1 MGGPVSLPPLGRLPA
16 ASVEESQTIVDR
28 ELPRSLLGRSG
39 PENGHEHAR
48 PDPLSGGPEAFGAE
62 MTGEASTGQVG
73 GDHRRSLDVPSDEV
87 HVREVFAEYL
97 AARRQC
103 GESTANLTLEKFRAK
118 LDANRQ
124 QLIAKYGCR
133 TARFSV
139 YIKDGKAGI
148 KATPLRD

>member
-1 MGGPVSLPPLGRLPA
+1 V
-16 ASVEESQTIVDR
+16 VDR
-28 ELPRSLLGRSG
+28 PSALAAE
-39 PENGHEHAR
+39 EEVE
-48 PDPLSGGPEAFGAE
+48 PEAFGSE
-62 MTGEASTGQVG
+62 LPSEATTAQLA
-73 GDHRRSLDVPSDEV
+73 GDEATRTMEVPPDEA
-87 HVREVFAEYL
+87 HVREVFSEYL

-103 GESTANLTLEKFRAK
+103 GEPTASLTLDKFRAK

-148 KATPLRD
+148 KATPVKD

>member
-1 MGGPVSLPPLGRLPA
+1 METATVVERPQLVQSPSTP
-16 ASVEESQTIVDR
+16 VEEDLHEEPEPFGS
-28 ELPRSLLGRSG
+28 ELST
-39 PENGHEHAR
+39 
-48 PDPLSGGPEAFGAE
+48 EATTANVG
-62 MTGEASTGQVG
+62 G
-73 GDHRRSLDVPSDEV
+73 GDHRTQPMDVPPEEA

-103 GESTANLTLEKFRAK
+103 GEPTASLTLEKFRAK

-133 TARFSV
+133 TARFAV

-148 KATPLRD
+148 KATPVRD